1 MDAFE
6 INQIFEGMYPPE
18 AALWCSGH
26 RARMEELA
34 PVTRQQERQE
44 LVREEVVI
52 DEERDENGE
61 VVRPA
66 EVVPAEYRTVV
77 EEVTVRRFQIVAIP
91 EPSEEERIAALKAD
105 YESAVEGWLAEFAA
119 TRGYKV
125 SNMGAYANS
134 TNPTFR
140 AEALYYIELQ
150 DRTWET
156 CYAIL
161 NAVLAGERPVPTRE
175 QLFAELPVSTAL
187 WPVENP
193 EAEQAARM

>member
-1 MDAFE
+1 MNTFE
-6 INQIFEGMYPPE
+6 INQIFEGAYPPE
-18 AALWCSGH
+18 AALWCNEN
-26 RARMEELA
+26 RARMVEID

-52 DEERDENGE
+52 EEERDESGE
-61 VVRPA
+61 VLRPA
-66 EVVPAEYRTVV
+66 EVIPAEYKTVV
-77 EEVTVRRFQIVAIP
+77 EDVTVRRFQIAAIP
-91 EPSEEERIAALKAD
+91 EPSEEERIAALKA
-105 YESAVEGWLAEFAA
+105 EHERTVEGWLVDFAA

-134 TNPTFR
+134 TNPTFK

-161 NAVLAGERPVPTRE
+161 NAVLAGERAVPTKE
-175 QLFAELPVSTAL
+175 QLFAELPVSAAA
-187 WPVENP
+187 WPTENR
-193 EAEQAARM
+193 EAELAARM